1 MKLNR
6 LFIILII
13 ALIFSK
19 NIVNAVDSNPEIDLY
34 STAAIAIDTKSNLI
48 FYEKNKDQKM
58 YPASTTKIL
67 TAIIIIENCN
77 LDEKT
82 IVSENAISLV
92 PDGYQSANLVAGEE
106 VSIKDLLT
114 MFLVHSANDCG
125 YVLAEYF
132 AGSQENFSE
141 IMNNTAK
148 NIGCENSNFINPS
161 GIHDTNHYS
170 TAYDLALI
178 AKYCMK
184 NDIFRS
190 IVSMSKCEI
199 PATNRSEIRKYSNT
213 NELLNINSKFF
224 AGDCI
229 GIKTGYTANSGNCL
243 ISCFSKN
250 NTEVICVVLGAQN
263 IDNNYSSRYID
274 SKILRNYIYSNY
286 SYKNIISKNDVIQ
299 TIEIKNASKKTKKLI
314 LISDNNINILLKN
327 DFIIPDP
334 VINLQNNITAPIR
347 KNSVLG
353 HITFNINN
361 EIYSC
366 NLIAANDIEQDYF
379 LYFVLLILV
388 LILIFMILIILIYL
402 MIKRKKV

>member
-1 MKLNR
+1 
-6 LFIILII
+6 
-13 ALIFSK
+13 
-19 NIVNAVDSNPEIDLY
+19 
-34 STAAIAIDTKSNLI
+34 
-48 FYEKNKDQKM
+48 
-58 YPASTTKIL
+58 
-67 TAIIIIENCN
+67 
-77 LDEKT
+77 
-82 IVSENAISLV
+82 
-92 PDGYQSANLVAGEE
+92 
-106 VSIKDLLT
+106 
-114 MFLVHSANDCG
+114 
-125 YVLAEYF
+125 
-132 AGSQENFSE
+132 
-141 IMNNTAK
+141 MNNTAK

-379 LYFVLLILV
+379 LYFVLLILF

-402 MIKRKKV
+402 IIKKKKN